1 MQPQFNK
8 ADKMTE
14 ECKDQ
19 FMTTLEVE
27 DYKIITIDKEFHEK
41 AINLPTE
48 SHPFDHMLVY
58 ALFKLPRSENK

>member
-8 ADKMTE
+8 AEKMTE

-19 FMTTLEVE
+19 FMTTLEV
-27 DYKIITIDKEFHEK
+27 DDHKIITIDKKYHGK

-58 ALFKLPRSENK
+58 GSFFSPKSDKK